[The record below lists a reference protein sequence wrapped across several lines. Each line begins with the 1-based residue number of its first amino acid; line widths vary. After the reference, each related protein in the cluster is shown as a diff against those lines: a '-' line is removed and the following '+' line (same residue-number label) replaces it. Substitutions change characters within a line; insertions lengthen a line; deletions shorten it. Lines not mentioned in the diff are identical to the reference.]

1 MMNKYT
7 KSTQARLE
15 MLERQN
21 RWLTILAIA
30 TIITVVFIA
39 AGGPAVVRATAIQL
53 FDEDNN
59 NRKELSLN
67 NETLG
72 LYVKSEFGEVTNLF
86 KSVTADR

>member
-1 MMNKYT
+1 MNKYT
-7 KSTQARLE
+7 KSTQVRLE

-30 TIITVVFIA
+30 TIITVLFIA
-39 AGGPAVVRATAIQL
+39 TGGPAVVRATTIQL
-53 FDEDNN
+53 LDEDNN
-59 NRKELSLN
+59 DRTELSLN